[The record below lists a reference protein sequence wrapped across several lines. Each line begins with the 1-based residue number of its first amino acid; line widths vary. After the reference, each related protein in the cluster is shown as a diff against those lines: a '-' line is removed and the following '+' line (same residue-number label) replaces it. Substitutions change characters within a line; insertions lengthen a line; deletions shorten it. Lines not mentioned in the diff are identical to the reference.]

1 MNLDIS
7 LGRPAAKN
15 KKRPLHK
22 KAKDRR
28 DRVLSE
34 ILQTPGGRDLLAL
47 VRASG
52 RRRIGAIEAVTPP
65 GSFLDVV
72 VEQVK
77 NKTDLP
83 PEIGLAIVLSR
94 LAAALS
100 QSGTTV
106 LWPDS
111 DQQVEMAMWVVL
123 FGPSGAGKTLL
134 FRLVEESLG
143 LQLHHLPEPGSS
155 RAFLQGL
162 DECAGVACWTR
173 DEYGQLMRQI
183 SDGGPMG
190 QLRDYLL
197 RSYDHSTLEVT
208 TMKDGLVRIEYPRLS
223 IFGSTVDSTWSSC
236 IDAAML
242 ADGLLARHLFIVADR
257 RPLSVPRYPMSEM
270 KRVIEQAAKPLR
282 ERLKASEQYLIT
294 EEAAQYYDGVWI
306 ELVRAIRSSIDPAY
320 VRRVTWG
327 ATRYAVIYHLLI
339 GHPGREIGIEAMRW
353 AWRMTQLHL
362 QYVREVLN
370 LSDPSASSKLDRI
383 IEWVMEREKEGANV
397 HDKGFIRTLL
407 QRFRADLKSTSE
419 AKQVID
425 LIGKIGKND

>member
-1 MNLDIS
+1 MNVSTTLPRRAI
-7 LGRPAAKN
+7 
-15 KKRPLHK
+15 KKQQPPRK
-22 KAKDRR
+22 KQAR

-34 ILQTPGGRDLLAL
+34 ILQTPGGRDMLAL

-94 LAAALS
+94 FAAALS
-100 QSGTTV
+100 QAGTTV
-106 LWPDS
+106 QWPDS
-111 DQQVEMAMWVVL
+111 DQSVEMAMWIVL

-134 FRLVEESLG
+134 FNLVEESLG
-143 LQLHHLPEPGSS
+143 LQLHHLPEPGSA

-162 DECAGVACWTR
+162 DECAGVACWSR
-173 DEYGQLMRQI
+173 DEYGQLVRQI
-183 SDGGPMG
+183 ADGGPMA
-190 QLRDYLL
+190 QLRDYML
-197 RSYDHSTLEVT
+197 RSYDHAPLEIK

-236 IDAAML
+236 IDSAML

-270 KRVIEQAAKPLR
+270 KRVIDQAAIPLR
-282 ERLKASEQYLIT
+282 ERLKKPEQYIIT
-294 EEAAQYYDGVWI
+294 EEAASYYDAAWI
-306 ELVRAIRSSIDPAY
+306 ELVRSIRSSIDPAY

-327 ATRYAVIYHLLI
+327 ATRYAVIYHLLLCQ
-339 GHPGREIGIEAMRW
+339 PGREIGIEAMRW

-383 IEWVMEREKEGANV
+383 IEWVMEREKEGANL

>member
-1 MNLDIS
+1 MNVIALPRRDM
-7 LGRPAAKN
+7 AAG
-15 KKRPLHK
+15 KKRPAK

-34 ILQTPGGRDLLAL
+34 ILQTPGGRDMLAL

-94 LAAALS
+94 FAAALS
-100 QSGTTV
+100 QAGTTV
-106 LWPDS
+106 QWPDS
-111 DQQVEMAMWVVL
+111 DQPVEMAMWIVL

-134 FRLVEESLG
+134 FKLVEESLG
-143 LQLHHLPEPGSS
+143 LQLRHLPEPGSS

-162 DECAGVACWTR
+162 DECAGIACWTR
-173 DEYGQLMRQI
+173 DEYGQLIRLI
-183 SDGGPMG
+183 ADGGPMA
-190 QLRDYLL
+190 QLRDYML
-197 RSYDHSTLEVT
+197 RAYDHSPLEVK

-242 ADGLLARHLFIVADR
+242 ADGLLARHLFIVAER
-257 RPLSVPRYPMSEM
+257 RPLSVPRYPVSSM
-270 KRVIEQAAKPLR
+270 KRVIDQAAAPLR
-282 ERLKASEQYLIT
+282 ERLKKQEQYIIT
-294 EEAAQYYDGVWI
+294 EEAASFYDSAWI
-306 ELVRAIRSSIDPAY
+306 ELVRTIRGSIDPAY

-327 ATRYAVIYHLLI
+327 ATRYAVIYHLLL

-383 IEWVMEREKEGANV
+383 IEWVMEREKEGARV
-397 HDKGFIRTLL
+397 SDKGFIRTLL

-419 AKQVID
+419 AKQIID
-425 LIGKIGKND
+425 LIGKFGKNG

>member
-1 MNLDIS
+1 M
-7 LGRPAAKN
+7 AE
-15 KKRPLHK
+15 KKRAVRK

-34 ILQTPGGRDLLAL
+34 ILQTPGGRDMLAL

-65 GSFLDVV
+65 GSFLDLV

-77 NKTDLP
+77 TRTDLP
-83 PEIGLAIVLSR
+83 AEIGLAVVLSQI
-94 LAAALS
+94 AAALS
-100 QSGTTV
+100 QVGTTV

-111 DQQVEMAMWVVL
+111 DRPVEMDMWMVVL
-123 FGPSGAGKTLL
+123 APSGAGKTLL
-134 FRLVEESLG
+134 RNLVGDALD
-143 LQLHHLPEPGSS
+143 LQLRDLAEPGSA

-162 DECAGVACWTR
+162 DECAGIACWTR
-173 DEYGQLMRQI
+173 DEYGQLVRQI
-183 SDGGPMG
+183 ADGGPMAL
-190 QLRDYLL
+190 LRDYML
-197 RSYDHSTLEVT
+197 RSYDHAPLEIV
-208 TMKDGLVRIEYPRLS
+208 TMKDGLVRIENPRLS
-223 IFGSTVDSTWSSC
+223 IFGCTVDSTWASC

-257 RPLSVPRYPMSEM
+257 RPLSVPRYPIAKM
-270 KRVIEQAAKPLR
+270 KQVIEQAAGPLR
-282 ERLKASEQYLIT
+282 ERLKKPERFVIS
-294 EEAAQYYDGVWI
+294 EAAARYYDVAWI
-306 ELVRAIRSSIDPAY
+306 ELVQSIHSTIDPAY
-320 VRRVTWG
+320 IRRVTWG
-327 ATRYAVIYHLLI
+327 AARYAVIYHLLLCQ
-339 GHPGREIGIEAMRW
+339 PGQTIEIEAMRW

-419 AKQVID
+419 AKQVLD
-425 LIGKIGKND
+425 LIGKICKND

>member
-1 MNLDIS
+1 MA
-7 LGRPAAKN
+7 G
-15 KKRPLHK
+15 KKQAFRK
-22 KAKDRR
+22 KQTKDRR

-83 PEIGLAIVLSR
+83 SEIGLAIVLSR
-94 LAAALS
+94 IAAALS
-100 QSGTTV
+100 QAGTTV

-111 DQQVEMAMWVVL
+111 DKPVEMAMWIVL
-123 FGPSGAGKTLL
+123 FAPSGAGKTLL
-134 FRLVEESLG
+134 LNLVEESLG
-143 LQLHHLPEPGSS
+143 LQLRELTEPGSA

-162 DECAGVACWTR
+162 DECAGVASWTR
-173 DEYGQLMRQI
+173 DEYGQLVRQI
-183 SDGGPMG
+183 ADGGPMA
-190 QLRDYLL
+190 QLRDYML
-197 RSYDHSTLEVT
+197 RAYDHAPLEIS
-208 TMKDGLVRIEYPRLS
+208 TMKDGLVRIECPRLS
-223 IFGSTVDSTWSSC
+223 VFGSTVDSTWSTC

-242 ADGLLARHLFIVADR
+242 ADGLLARHLFVVAER
-257 RPLSVPRYPMSEM
+257 RPLSVPRYPIAAM
-270 KRVIEQAAKPLR
+270 KRVIEQAAAPLR
-282 ERLKASEQYLIT
+282 ERLKTPEQYVIT
-294 EEAAQYYDGVWI
+294 EEAAKYYDEAWI
-306 ELVRAIRSSIDPAY
+306 ELVRSIRGSIDPAY

-327 ATRYAVIYHLLI
+327 ATRYAVIYHLLLCQ
-339 GHPGREIGIEAMRW
+339 PGREIGIEAMHW

-425 LIGKIGKND
+425 LIGKICKND

>member
-1 MNLDIS
+1 MNVSTTLPRRAI
-7 LGRPAAKN
+7 
-15 KKRPLHK
+15 KKQQPTRK
-22 KAKDRR
+22 KQVR

-34 ILQTPGGRDLLAL
+34 ILQTPGGRDMLAL

-94 LAAALS
+94 FAAALS
-100 QSGTTV
+100 QAGTTV
-106 LWPDS
+106 QWSDS
-111 DQQVEMAMWVVL
+111 DQSVEMAMWIVL

-134 FRLVEESLG
+134 FKLVEESLG
-143 LQLHHLPEPGSS
+143 LQLHHLPEPGSA

-162 DECAGVACWTR
+162 DECAGVACWSR
-173 DEYGQLMRQI
+173 DEYGQLVRQI
-183 SDGGPMG
+183 ADGGPMA
-190 QLRDYLL
+190 QLRDYML
-197 RSYDHSTLEVT
+197 RSYDHSPLEVK

-270 KRVIEQAAKPLR
+270 KRAIDQAAIPLR
-282 ERLKASEQYLIT
+282 ERLKKPERYIIT
-294 EEAAQYYDGVWI
+294 EEAASYYDAAWI
-306 ELVRAIRSSIDPAY
+306 ELVRSIRSSIDPAY

-327 ATRYAVIYHLLI
+327 ATRYAVIYHLLLCQ
-339 GHPGREIGIEAMRW
+339 PGREIGVEAMRW

-383 IEWVMEREKEGANV
+383 IEWVMEREKEGANL

-425 LIGKIGKND
+425 LIGKICKND